1 MKQDIHPQYQENTVH
16 CACGSTFVTRSTS
29 EKPIHVDVCSSCHPF
44 FTGQQKIMDTAGR
57 IDRLKKKFG
66 DKVNLGGQKKSKS
79 APLSIRDKLRAGL
92 PKKEEGAGPQE

>member
-57 IDRLKKKFG
+57 IDRLKKK
-66 DKVNLGGQKKSKS
+66 SKS